1 MSGRYVIQARRD
13 IASNWASAN
22 PVLADGEIGFESNTG
37 AIKLGDGSTAWTS
50 LPYLRA
56 TEPAGNTDTAKTTG
70 YVGIPQVV
78 LSSGN
83 LTLSKAHAGKHIYVT
98 GSGQTITIPANS
110 LVPFEIGSGIVI
122 INSSSVT
129 TFINIQSTDTLR
141 LASSGN
147 LGQRTIGPWGIATIV
162 KITSTSWIIT
172 GNGVT

>member
-1 MSGRYVIQARRD
+1 MSYTIQVRSDTA
-13 IASNWASAN
+13 ANWSTAN
-22 PVLADGEIGFESNTG
+22 PTLALGEVGFESNTG
-37 AIKLGDGSTAWTS
+37 AIKIGDGSTAWQL

-56 TEPAGNTDTAKTTG
+56 TEPAGNADTAKTTG
-70 YVGIPQVV
+70 YVGVPQVV

-83 LTLSKAHAGKHIYVT
+83 LTLSKTHAGKQIYVT

-110 LVPFEIGSGIVI
+110 SVPFEIGSAIVI

-129 TFINIQSTDTLR
+129 TFVNVQSSDTLR
-141 LASSGN
+141 LANSGN

>member
-98 GSGQTITIPANS
+98 GSSQTITIPANS
-110 LVPFEIGSGIVI
+110 SVPFEIGTTVVI
-122 INSSSVT
+122 INANVTSSIAIT
-129 TFINIQSTDTLR
+129 TDTLR
-141 LASSGN
+141 LAGIGTTGTRTLSAYGMATLVKIDATTWMVSGN
-147 LGQRTIGPWGIATIV
+147 GL
-162 KITSTSWIIT
+162 S
-172 GNGVT
+172 